1 MSSQAIT
8 TASYKPKMGALILQ
22 VLSYEVQH
30 NTMELLRLYRWLD
43 LCLSTYLYL
52 RDEQA
57 ERSREATVRLAE
69 LNIVLLGR
77 QVFLP

>member
-1 MSSQAIT
+1 
-8 TASYKPKMGALILQ
+8 MGALILQ

-30 NTMELLRLYRWLD
+30 NTMELLRLYRRLD
-43 LCLSTYLYL
+43 LSLSTYLYP

-57 ERSREATVRLAE
+57 ERSRESTVRLAE